1 MKTLSLKK
9 YEDRRLREGHLWI
22 YSNEVD
28 TAKTPLKTLEA
39 GEQVII
45 EDFAGKKLGIAT
57 VSPNSLICARLI
69 NRDVK
74 HPLDK
79 SLIVYRLNQAL
90 SLRERFYDE
99 PYYRLVYGDSDGL
112 CGLVVDRFG
121 DYCVVQ
127 TTTAGMEKVKDDI
140 VQALV
145 KVLNPVGILFKN
157 DSKARALEGLPSYIE
172 VAYGDVPKLLP
183 LVENGVKFLA
193 PAHDGQKTGWFYDH
207 RESRAQ
213 LQRVVKGKRVLD
225 VFSYA
230 GSWGVQA
237 AAFGASEVTCI
248 DASEFALDI
257 VKQNAA
263 LNDLEDKV
271 HTLQGDAFQ
280 MLTELKQQGQ
290 QFDVIILDPPAFMQK
305 RKDHANGLQAYR
317 RINELAMRLLVRD
330 GILIS
335 GSCSMHLKTEEL
347 VDVIRGASRHLDKS
361 AQVVFIGGQGA
372 DHPVHPAI
380 PETAYLKCVMARVL
394 GA

>member
-57 VSPNSLICARLI
+57 ASPNSLICARLI

-90 SLRERFYDE
+90 SLRERFFDE

-145 KVLNPVGILFKN
+145 KVLNPTGILFKN
-157 DSKARALEGLPSYIE
+157 DSKARALEGLPTYIE

-183 LVENGVKFLA
+183 LVENGVKFVA
-193 PAHDGQKTGWFYDH
+193 PVHEGQKTGWFYDH

-237 AAFGASEVTCI
+237 AAFGASEVTCV

-263 LNDLEDKV
+263 LNGLENKV

-280 MLTELKQQGQ
+280 MLTELKQQGE
-290 QFDVIILDPPAFMQK
+290 QFDVIVLDPPAFMQK

-330 GILIS
+330 GILVS

-347 VDVIRGASRHLDKS
+347 VDVIRGASRHLDKT

-380 PETAYLKCVMARVL
+380 PETSYLKCVMARVL